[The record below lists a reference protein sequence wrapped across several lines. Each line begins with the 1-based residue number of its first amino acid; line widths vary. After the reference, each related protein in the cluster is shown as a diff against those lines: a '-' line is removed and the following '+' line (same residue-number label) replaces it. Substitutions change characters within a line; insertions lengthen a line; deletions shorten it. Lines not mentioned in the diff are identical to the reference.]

1 MAMNFDTYNTSF
13 QSLMKPMYNVNANYA
28 MGLGGYPG
36 AAGMYGSGYMN
47 PAMMGMGMYAAGPM
61 AGVSVGQFNASY
73 LLPAEDQMN
82 NYYARPVAAHKKE
95 NETGTILGILATAL
109 GTAAM
114 LAALAKGKF
123 RRAPK
128 APKSNAAPRTA
139 NNQTS
144 SLATTNNTASN
155 STGGVKTKNNTTTL
169 SKNTNNTQS
178 ASRIA
183 GALPPHNSRR
193 QYALNKLQAASNLP
207 SSGNVIVTPPPALP
221 ASGSA
226 ATGSSI
232 ANLPAVV
239 TKPVQNPVNP
249 SNIATPNVP
258 SVVSQNIKLR
268 PIEEYINH
276 QNQFNIPDKWIKGSL
291 PLHAGTQ
298 QAASTTANV
307 KALPKSAEALA
318 NEKLIEVRPDLTSQ
332 GAVVHTTHTPESI
345 ANGYSIASNAKGG
358 DKLAELL
365 VKLQS

>member
-47 PAMMGMGMYAAGPM
+47 PAMMGRYAAGPLS
-61 AGVSVGQFNASY
+61 GVGVGQFNASY

-95 NETGTILGILATAL
+95 NETGTILGILGTAL

-128 APKSNAAPRTA
+128 AAQSNTASTTA

-144 SLATTNNTASN
+144 SLATTNNTGAN
-155 STGGVKTKNNTTTL
+155 PTGGGKTSNITTQTSNNNTPP
-169 SKNTNNTQS
+169 
-178 ASRIA
+178 ASTVA
-183 GALPPHNSRR
+183 GALPPHISRR

-226 ATGSSI
+226 AATGSST

-239 TKPVQNPVNP
+239 PKPVQNPVNP
-249 SNIATPNVP
+249 SNIATQNVP

-298 QAASTTANV
+298 QAAASTAGSV
-307 KALPKSAEALA
+307 KALPKSAETLA
-318 NEKLIEVRPDLTSQ
+318 NEKLIEVRPDLGSQ

-358 DKLAELL
+358 DKLAALL
-365 VKLQS
+365 AQMES